1 MKRSVKLLLTIFSL
15 LIFFVMLT
23 ALFILHER
31 GLSFNAIYWILP
43 IIYFIQIVL
52 SFTIFFSKRRYE
64 VKTAW
69 LFMMN
74 IPVIGIVSFLL
85 MGLLPFEIK
94 SINKMKK
101 LKEVIHSKED
111 YSFSNEYPKNNISD
125 PMVSALNISNSAI
138 YKNNDLKFVS
148 QKDLVEESVK
158 LIRKAKETINIGF
171 YILSD
176 SIWLKVITNELVKKA
191 KEGVVIK
198 VMFDYIG
205 SRNRYSNKFISTL
218 KKNNIE
224 YAVFNSTKLMKFVS
238 NTNFRNHRKGII
250 VDNKYCLTGGSNI
263 GDEYINLRKGYFY
276 WSDINFIIEG
286 ESVHSLSLQFYY
298 DWHKETNK
306 RKTSNSNLIEEIN
319 KLKRYENKK
328 SNEIIQILQ
337 SEPYSEFKIFKNVIT
352 KYNLI
357 AKKRI
362 WIYTPYFASN
372 PEYIESLIL
381 ASMSGVDVKIILPG
395 RPDKNKIILSINR
408 FLYEKLLDANIE
420 IYEYNGFIHS
430 KAIIIDDDVTILG
443 SNNLDMRSL
452 FINFETAIIVKSNN
466 INSQISNNFQLDI
479 SNSNFFSKEDLHEF
493 YTTKEK
499 FKRYFIDVFYG
510 VL

>member
-1 MKRSVKLLLTIFSL
+1 MKRSVKLLLTLFSIL
-15 LIFFVMLT
+15 VLSVSIAILFIFFEQG
-23 ALFILHER
+23 FPI
-31 GLSFNAIYWILP
+31 NAFYWILP
-43 IIYFIQIVL
+43 IIYFIQIIL
-52 SFTIFFSKRRYE
+52 SFIIFFSKRRYE
-64 VKTAW
+64 VKSAW
-69 LFMMN
+69 LFMLN
-74 IPVIGIVSFLL
+74 IPIIGLISFLL

-94 SINKMKK
+94 SIDKMKK
-101 LKEVIHSKED
+101 TKEVIYSKED
-111 YSFSNEYPKNNISD
+111 FFFSNEYSKMNKSD
-125 PMVSALNISNSAI
+125 PMVTALNISNSAI
-138 YKNNDLKFVS
+138 YQKNNLKFIL
-148 QKDLVEESVK
+148 QKDLVEETVK
-158 LIRKAKETINIGF
+158 LIRKAKKTINIEF

-176 SIWLKVITNELVKKA
+176 SIWLNVLTNELVKKS
-191 KEGVVIK
+191 KEGVKIK

-205 SRNRYSNKFISTL
+205 SHKKMSKNFISTL

-224 YAVFNSTKLMKFVS
+224 YSVFNSTKLMKFVS

-263 GDEYINLRKGYFY
+263 GDEYINLKKGYFY
-276 WSDINFIIEG
+276 WSDVNFIIEG

-306 RKTSNSNLIEEIN
+306 RTTSNTNLINEISD
-319 KLKRYENKK
+319 LKKFEAKN

-337 SEPYSEFKIFKNVIT
+337 SEPYSEFKIFKNIIT
-352 KYNLI
+352 KYNSV

-372 PEYIESLIL
+372 SDYIESLIS

-395 RPDKNKIILSINR
+395 KPDNKKIILSINR
-408 FLYEKLLDANIE
+408 FLYEKLLNANIK
-420 IYEYNGFIHS
+420 IYEYNGFIHT
-430 KAIIIDDDVTILG
+430 KAIIIDDDVVVLG

-452 FINFETAIIVKSNN
+452 FINFETAIIVKSKE
-466 INSQISNNFQLDI
+466 INSYLVNNFLQDI
-479 SNSNFFSKEDLHEF
+479 NNSIFFGKDDLNEF
-493 YTTKEK
+493 YTPKEK